1 MVSPV
6 LPRGLVDRSGAN
18 LLPRIFPFDASHICE
33 HSGFHGWSESLEIDP
48 GSVAFSFSLGVLA
61 ILSSSVLIARCVSPR
76 LVECVGVLGDFRE

>member
-18 LLPRIFPFDASHICE
+18 LLPRIFPFDASHICQ
-33 HSGFHGWSESLEIDP
+33 HGGFHGWSESLEIDP

-61 ILSSSVLIARCVSPR
+61 ILLIARCASAR
-76 LVECVGVLGDFRE
+76 LVECVGILG